1 MLSETAPINLVVL
14 GPPGA
19 GKGTQAVAFAERY
32 EVPKISTGDILRDA
46 VQAGSDLGQRAETIM
61 NAGSLVDDQLMIAI
75 VRERLTRSDVV
86 RGFVIDGFPR
96 TVAQA
101 TSLDEIMVGRGE
113 LFVIEITVP
122 DETLVERV
130 ARRRVCEQCGNVA
143 SVAAGVERRCAKC
156 GGELVLRSDDTESIV
171 RERLRVYAKETRP
184 LVDYYSGRP
193 TFRGVDGNQ
202 PATIVG
208 TALDEAVQDILAAS
222 TVVVAASEGSAG

>member
-1 MLSETAPINLVVL
+1 MANETAPINLVVL

-32 EVPKISTGDILRDA
+32 EIPKISTGDILRDA
-46 VQAGSDLGQRAETIM
+46 VQSGSDLGQRAGTIM
-61 NAGSLVDDQLMIAI
+61 NAGSLVDDELMIAI

-86 RGFVIDGFPR
+86 RGFVLDGFPR

-101 TSLDEIMVGRGE
+101 TALDEIMAGRGE
-113 LFVIEITVP
+113 LFVVEIAVP

-130 ARRRVCEQCGNVA
+130 IRRRVCDQCGNVT
-143 SVAAGVERRCAKC
+143 SVVAGVERRCARC
-156 GGELVLRSDDTESIV
+156 GGDLVLRSDDTESTV
-171 RERLRVYAKETRP
+171 LERLRVYAEETRP

-202 PATIVG
+202 LATTVG
-208 TALDEAVQDILAAS
+208 TALDDAVHDILAAS
-222 TVVVAASEGSAG
+222 RVVGTASEGAAG

>member
-75 VRERLTRSDVV
+75 VRERLARSDVV

-122 DETLVERV
+122 D
-130 ARRRVCEQCGNVA
+130 
-143 SVAAGVERRCAKC
+143 
-156 GGELVLRSDDTESIV
+156 
-171 RERLRVYAKETRP
+171 
-184 LVDYYSGRP
+184 
-193 TFRGVDGNQ
+193 
-202 PATIVG
+202 
-208 TALDEAVQDILAAS
+208 
-222 TVVVAASEGSAG
+222 